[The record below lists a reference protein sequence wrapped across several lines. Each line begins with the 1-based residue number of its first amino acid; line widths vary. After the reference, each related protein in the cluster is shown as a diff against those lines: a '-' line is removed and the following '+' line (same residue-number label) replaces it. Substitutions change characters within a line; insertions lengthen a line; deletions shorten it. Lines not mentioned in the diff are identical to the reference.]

1 MTDQARRNSIDGQ
14 PTKTQTAG
22 SSTLGSVLVTS
33 ALLLLSVALAWVLGI
48 MGIFLAVTNCSAAD
62 CSGLTIG
69 SGIATFGPAAVVL
82 ISIVISIVR
91 LVQRRRAFW
100 VPIIGMVV
108 AVLMTVL
115 GGAVAFVSIG

>member
-1 MTDQARRNSIDGQ
+1 MTDQARHNSIDEKAA
-14 PTKTQTAG
+14 KTQTAG

-48 MGIFLAVTNCSAAD
+48 MGILLAVTNCSAAD